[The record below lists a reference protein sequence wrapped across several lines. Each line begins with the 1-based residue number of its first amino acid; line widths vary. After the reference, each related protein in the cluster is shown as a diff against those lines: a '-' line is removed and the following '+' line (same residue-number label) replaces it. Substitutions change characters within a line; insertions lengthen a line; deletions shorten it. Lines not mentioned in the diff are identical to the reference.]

1 MSFEILLDAYIQ
13 SGSQDS
19 HSFYWDKHNKYLT
32 IRSHTRTLTG
42 WSVRIEYL
50 PSYETDR
57 TYTNEETIEIGFEEL
72 FAFVYSKAMENSQ

>member
-1 MSFEILLDAYIQ
+1 MSFEMLIEDFIK

-32 IRSHTRTLTG
+32 INGYTRTLTG
-42 WSVRIEYL
+42 WNVRIEYL

-57 TYTNEETIEIGFEEL
+57 KYTNEETVEIGFEEL
-72 FAFVYSKAMENSQ
+72 FAFVYSKATEEK